1 MVAILMLVSRLKNGN
16 AEIFATVQGEGLS
29 VGMPSVF
36 VRLADCNL
44 RCSWC
49 DTKYTWDWSSYDRT
63 VETVELDVADVMQ
76 RVVELAGPGIR
87 NAIFTGGEPL
97 LQQVDLASLGQRL
110 RAEGF
115 RLEVETNATVQPSEA
130 LAACIDQWNVSP
142 KLASSGNGDRARHRG
157 SVLEWFA
164 ARPNAVFKFVVGS
177 DVDLTEATELGA
189 ALGLPRERLILSPE
203 GTDVT
208 TLAERSRWLAER
220 CGTYGY
226 RLGTR
231 LHVFLWGSE
240 RGR

>member
-1 MVAILMLVSRLKNGN
+1 MLVSRMKNG
-16 AEIFATVQGEGLS
+16 APEIFATVQGEGVS
-29 VGMPSVF
+29 VGVPSVF

-49 DTKYTWDWSSYDRT
+49 DTRYTWDWTSYDRAS
-63 VETVELDVADVMQ
+63 ETVELDVAEVAK
-76 RVVELAGPGIR
+76 RVVDLAGTGIR
-87 NAIFTGGEPL
+87 NVIFTGGEPL
-97 LQQVDLASLGQRL
+97 LQQDDLALLAERL
-110 RAEGF
+110 RAESF
-115 RLEVETNATVQPSEA
+115 RLEVETNATIQPNEA
-130 LAACIDQWNVSP
+130 LAATIDQWNVSP
-142 KLASSGNGDRARHRG
+142 KLASSGNGDRARHRA

-164 ARPNAVFKFVVGS
+164 ARPNAVLKFVVGS
-177 DVDLTEATELGA
+177 DVDLTEATELGT

-203 GTDVT
+203 GTDVA